1 MSKDFLRLCC
11 VVGLRVKL
19 ATSKW
24 TTWLENELEMSQ
36 GGSASVYRVKGQYVR
51 RMEIDKGR
59 ALRISNFP

>member
-24 TTWLENELEMSQ
+24 TTWLENELEMNQ
-36 GGSASVYRVKGQYVR
+36 GGSTSVYRVKGQYVR
-51 RMEIDKGR
+51 WMEIDKGR
-59 ALRISNFP
+59 ALRISNVP